1 MPTEQPPRPARF
13 AASPPATLSATAV
26 VAITAASLL
35 LLLPFPFLV
44 LWKNFAR
51 AIERKS
57 EPRQTRTS
65 ESPIFVLRGRE
76 TTGFPL
82 RTAAWFSRGRVSISI
97 PGRGGRSDSAPFS
110 LLLPPS
116 RLPLPPT
123 TLLPPSL
130 LPPSHRAPSFHVL
143 PSAPRRRAY
152 LRRIIRDAFWN
163 GQSRRRFDQR
173 ASQINANFRA
183 NATLPRKV

>member
-26 VAITAASLL
+26 VAITAVVASAAAF
-35 LLLPFPFLV
+35 PFPRPLDKF
-44 LWKNFAR
+44 
-51 AIERKS
+51 
-57 EPRQTRTS
+57 RTS
-65 ESPIFVLRGRE
+65 NRAKIRAATDANVGVADLRTSRRRE
-76 TTGFPL
+76 TGFPL

-116 RLPLPPT
+116 RLPPPPT

-173 ASQINANFRA
+173 ASQINANFRG